1 MDEWTIGCGP
11 VGGATSPKAPWDLRR
26 ERVKIET
33 RMGRDAEV
41 SEKAQGYVVI
51 VVVGDSRPP
60 RACRVAVSPS
70 LFLRANPQRSIS
82 LARALAHFTPSTND
96 RYVRKVSGPVV
107 VAANMGGAAMYELVR
122 VGSDKL
128 IGEIIRLENDTA
140 TIQVYEDTS
149 GLTVGDPVVRSG
161 KPLSLELGPGIL
173 GTIFDGIQRPLRDI
187 AIGSNSCFI
196 PRGVDVPA
204 LSRSAMW
211 EFEPTTFK
219 VGDRITGGDIYG
231 IVHENSLM
239 DHKVMLPPN
248 ARGNVSYIAP
258 AGQYSLEDKV
268 IARAEAGG
276 AEDAGQHAAVDGAA
290 GARWVVSGRV
300 GGNLFD
306 PGGVWVWQDGHLAGT
321 QQVQ

>member
-1 MDEWTIGCGP
+1 
-11 VGGATSPKAPWDLRR
+11 
-26 ERVKIET
+26 
-33 RMGRDAEV
+33 
-41 SEKAQGYVVI
+41 
-51 VVVGDSRPP
+51 
-60 RACRVAVSPS
+60 
-70 LFLRANPQRSIS
+70 
-82 LARALAHFTPSTND
+82 
-96 RYVRKVSGPVV
+96 
-107 VAANMGGAAMYELVR
+107 MGGAAMYELVR

-149 GLTVGDPVVRSG
+149 GLTVGDPVTRSG

-187 AIGSNSCFI
+187 AIGSGSCFI

-211 EFEPTTFK
+211 EFEPTSFN

-248 ARGNVSYIAP
+248 ARGNISYIAP

-268 IARAEAGG
+268 IEIDFGGEKKEYSMLQLWPVRAPRPVAQKMLANTPLLTGQRVLDGLFPAVLGG
-276 AEDAGQHAAVDGAA
+276 TCAIPSTL
-290 GARWVVSGRV
+290 R
-300 GGNLFD
+300 
-306 PGGVWVWQDGHLAGT
+306 
-321 QQVQ
+321 